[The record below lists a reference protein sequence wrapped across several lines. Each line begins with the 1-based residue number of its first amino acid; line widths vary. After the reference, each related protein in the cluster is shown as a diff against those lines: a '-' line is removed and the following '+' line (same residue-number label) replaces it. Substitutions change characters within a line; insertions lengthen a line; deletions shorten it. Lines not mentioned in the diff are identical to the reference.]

1 MRILFHL
8 VAAIL
13 WFAPSAYAETLDRI
27 VAIVDNRIVTLSDVR
42 QENAIRAALG
52 EKAIPDDEVV
62 QQLIEALLIE
72 GQLADFPGIDL
83 DDTQI
88 TEMTSKVTKKDGITD
103 GALRNAVLRR
113 LRTARYFDLRFR
125 QFLRATDEEIR
136 NYYDSVFIPELKAR
150 GVNPVPSLEQVSQA
164 IRTNVIEEKLDREV
178 TVWLDAVRRRS
189 NIEILK

>member
-1 MRILFHL
+1 MKILFHL
-8 VAAIL
+8 VAAVF
-13 WFAPSAYAETLDRI
+13 WFATSADAETLDRI

-52 EKAIPDDEVV
+52 EKAIPDDEAV
-62 QQLIEALLIE
+62 QQLIEAVLIE

-83 DDTQI
+83 DDAQI
-88 TEMTSKVTKKDGITD
+88 ADMTSKVTKKDGITD
-103 GALRNAVLRR
+103 AALRNAVLRR
-113 LRTARYFDLRFR
+113 FRAARYFDLRFR

-136 NYYDSVFIPELKAR
+136 TYYDSVFIPELKAR
-150 GVNPVPSLEQVSQA
+150 GVNPVPPLEQVSEA

-178 TVWLDAVRRRS
+178 TVWLDALRRRS